1 MIARKLLRFGKR
13 TIMTGKESVG
23 WLKQSLEE
31 NDPEVSF
38 VIYYAEKS
46 LKFECLDIK
55 EAIYFYVFLNF

>member
-31 NDPEVSF
+31 NDPEVSL
-38 VIYYAEKS
+38 VINYAEKKLNTNVLILRS
-46 LKFECLDIK
+46 LSIF
-55 EAIYFYVFLNF
+55 IYP